1 MDGGLILARASE
13 ATSCSCLIMSHP
25 IASSM
30 HEIMLDATAVGKI
43 QLMNSMQTDQVEAK
57 PIGEN
62 NQRQG
67 CTYQLLLQII
77 SKTYN
82 LLTT

>member
-1 MDGGLILARASE
+1 
-13 ATSCSCLIMSHP
+13 MSYHVPHP
-25 IASSM
+25 AVSSM
-30 HEIMLDATAVGKI
+30 HEIMIDWTAVGKI

-57 PIGEN
+57 LIGEN

-82 LLTT
+82 LLNNIKCPYMLHVI